1 MSSTHKSPGTT
12 KPVFKHKD
20 YQTRPQQ
27 MVQQHKIDLF
37 NKKWGSAA
45 PGVPLQTTHVRN
57 IDVHSQNEATL
68 LGDLQLYILGKY
80 SDFKKAMDVWTKFL
94 QIYSYDTPFDE
105 EEFTDEM
112 GNPLDKND
120 VTYQNI
126 LDYWMNFIQDK
137 LPELEMDIPQTPRT
151 PRTPKTITD
160 TDSSV
165 LGGGRKSSKKKPK
178 KASKKKSKKARK
190 SSRNTMV
197 RKKSRG
203 H

>member
-1 MSSTHKSPGTT
+1 ML
-12 KPVFKHKD
+12 
-20 YQTRPQQ
+20 PQQ
-27 MVQQHKIDLF
+27 RLQQQRLQQQRLHEV
-37 NKKWGSAA
+37 NEKWVSAA

-57 IDVHSQNEATL
+57 IDVRSQNEDTL
-68 LGDLQLYILGKY
+68 LGALQLYILGQY
-80 SDFKKAMDVWTKFL
+80 TDFKKAMDVWTKFL

-105 EEFTDEM
+105 EAFTDEM
-112 GNPLDKND
+112 GDPLNKND

-151 PRTPKTITD
+151 ITD

-165 LGGGRKSSKKKPK
+165 LDGGRKSSKKKPK

-197 RKKSRG
+197 RKKSRR

>member
-1 MSSTHKSPGTT
+1 ML
-12 KPVFKHKD
+12 
-20 YQTRPQQ
+20 PQQ
-27 MVQQHKIDLF
+27 RLQQQRLQQKIGQLNEV
-37 NKKWGSAA
+37 NKKWVSAA

-57 IDVHSQNEATL
+57 IDVHSQNEGAL
-68 LGDLQLYILGKY
+68 LGELQLYILGQY
-80 SDFKKAMDVWTKFL
+80 TDFKKAMDVWTNFS

-105 EEFTDEM
+105 EAFMDEM
-112 GNPLDKND
+112 GEPLDRKD

-126 LDYWMNFIQDK
+126 LDYWINFIEQRRS
-137 LPELEMDIPQTPRT
+137 ELETPRT
-151 PRTPKTITD
+151 PITPRTITD

-165 LGGGRKSSKKKPK
+165 LDGGRKSSKKKPK

>member
-1 MSSTHKSPGTT
+1 ML
-12 KPVFKHKD
+12 
-20 YQTRPQQ
+20 PQQ
-27 MVQQHKIDLF
+27 RLQQQRLQQQRLHEV
-37 NKKWGSAA
+37 NEKWVSAA

-57 IDVHSQNEATL
+57 IDVHSQNEGTL
-68 LGDLQLYILGKY
+68 LGELQLYILGQY
-80 SDFKKAMDVWTKFL
+80 TDFKKAMDVWTKFL

-105 EEFTDEM
+105 EAFTDEM
-112 GNPLDKND
+112 GDPLNKND

-126 LDYWMNFIQDK
+126 LDYWMKFIEDK

-151 PRTPKTITD
+151 ITD

-165 LGGGRKSSKKKPK
+165 LDGGRKSSKKKPK

>member
-1 MSSTHKSPGTT
+1 
-12 KPVFKHKD
+12 
-20 YQTRPQQ
+20 
-27 MVQQHKIDLF
+27 
-37 NKKWGSAA
+37 
-45 PGVPLQTTHVRN
+45 
-57 IDVHSQNEATL
+57 
-68 LGDLQLYILGKY
+68 
-80 SDFKKAMDVWTKFL
+80 
-94 QIYSYDTPFDE
+94 
-105 EEFTDEM
+105 
-112 GNPLDKND
+112 
-120 VTYQNI
+120 
-126 LDYWMNFIQDK
+126 MNFIQDK

-165 LGGGRKSSKKKPK
+165 LGGGRKYSKKKPK

>member
-20 YQTRPQQ
+20 YQTKPQQ
-27 MVQQHKIDLF
+27 MVQQHKIGLLGLF

-80 SDFKKAMDVWTKFL
+80 TDFKKAMDVWTKFL

-105 EEFTDEM
+105 EEFTDEN
-112 GNPLDKND
+112 GDPLDKND

-126 LDYWMNFIQDK
+126 LNYWMNFIQYK
-137 LPELEMDIPQTPRT
+137 LPELEMDIPQTPR
-151 PRTPKTITD
+151 RITD

-165 LGGGRKSSKKKPK
+165 LDGGRKSSKKKQK
-178 KASKKKSKKARK
+178 KASKKKSKKTRK
-190 SSRNTMV
+190 STRKTMV
-197 RKKSRG
+197 RKKSHG